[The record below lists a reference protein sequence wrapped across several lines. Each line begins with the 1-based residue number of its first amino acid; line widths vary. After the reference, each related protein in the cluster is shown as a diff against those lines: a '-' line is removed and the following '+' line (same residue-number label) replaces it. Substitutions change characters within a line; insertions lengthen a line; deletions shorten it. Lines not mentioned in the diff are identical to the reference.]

1 MAEVKPLKLIDQG
14 GGNGALA
21 EFESGDLLDPEILQT
36 SLKALAALV
45 GAANRVPYFTGAGA
59 MALAVL
65 TAQARTFL
73 AAVDAAGQRSTLNCA
88 SKSGD
93 VYTGQH
99 DYGNTGSLRF
109 TGTSSVGAIAAAA
122 SAGGLRFSVVGNEPA
137 PLFIDFDAT
146 VPDAASA
153 LSVRFFRGL
162 NTSGA
167 CSFVFH
173 KGNGTTDTQ
182 HTLDG
187 KGAVRLNRIDGE
199 TVIGSATSNNVDRL
213 QVAGSII
220 ATGAIKLASF
230 TLATLPAAA
239 ANARGQV
246 YCSNLAGQ
254 AAPVYSDGTN
264 WRRVSDNTIAN

>member
-1 MAEVKPLKLIDQG
+1 MAEVKPLKLVDQG

-21 EFESGDLLDPEILQT
+21 EFGAGDKLDPDALQA
-36 SLKALAALV
+36 SLKALAALT
-45 GAANRVPYFTGAGA
+45 GAADRLPYFTDEGA

-65 TAQARTFL
+65 TERARTFL
-73 AAVDAAGQRSTLNCA
+73 AAVDAAAQRGALNA
-88 SKSGD
+88 PNKDGD
-93 VYTGQH
+93 SYTGQH

-109 TGTSSVGAIAAAA
+109 TGTSSTGVMAAAA
-122 SAGGLRFSVVGNEPA
+122 SAGGLRLSVVGAAPS
-137 PLFIDFDAT
+137 PLFIDFDAA
-146 VPDAASA
+146 VPDAS
-153 LSVRFFRGL
+153 STVTTRFFRGL

-173 KGNGTTDTQ
+173 KGNGSVDTQ
-182 HTLDG
+182 HTFDG
-187 KGAVRLNRIDGE
+187 KGAVRLNRLDGE
-199 TVIGSATSNNVDRL
+199 TVIGSGTSNNVDRL

-254 AAPVYSDGTN
+254 AAPVFSDGTN